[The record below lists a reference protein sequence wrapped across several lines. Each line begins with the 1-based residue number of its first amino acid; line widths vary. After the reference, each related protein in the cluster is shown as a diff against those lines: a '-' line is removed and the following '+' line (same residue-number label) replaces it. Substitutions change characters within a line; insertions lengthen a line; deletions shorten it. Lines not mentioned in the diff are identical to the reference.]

1 MLNKLKE
8 LRALNAF
15 ARKQSVGMQ
24 RKLMLYWVSMILV
37 VFAAVILLL
46 SVAGAFSRSDAQLH
60 EVMELHLKNTQD
72 NLAGHLDRL
81 TAQSLNLSK
90 ELSREIEGVL
100 IQEGVSLQEVNDDP
114 KRLLKLQEAMYPLIR
129 TTLQAANCNGAYAI
143 LDATTNTALE
153 VADHSR
159 SGIHLR
165 YANLSASSPVTPTVV
180 YFRGIPDI
188 ARQKDLELHN
198 RWNLEFDTD
207 QIPGCRELMD
217 APLNRPV
224 QRYFWSRRI
233 DLKDTWESAM
243 LLCVPIVGSDGT
255 VYGVCGV
262 EISALYFQL
271 SYPVVEGQFGSAVTA
286 LAPIQ
291 DGRLLLHDGLI
302 GSVSGTYLDGQ
313 ETLTIHQ
320 GRYYNEYA
328 TGDNR
333 YIGLHQ
339 AIPISKG
346 EAENTVWAA
355 AVLIPQDSYAA
366 YTAYVQQTW
375 IIAALGL
382 LLALLAFSFFLAR
395 RFVKP
400 ITDSL
405 KRFQQDE
412 LPEQGISSGIS
423 EVDELAA
430 FLNARARNQR
440 LEQGE
445 LPPNIAELFD
455 QFVSRKDL
463 LTEAER
469 NILRYYI
476 EGHEIGEIPE
486 LAFISMSTVRK
497 HNRSIYEKLGVA
509 SRDELMLY
517 IDLLRRCGRL
527 RSFSKDVPAMGP
539 SA

>member
-15 ARKQSVGMQ
+15 AKKQSVGMQ

-37 VFAAVILLL
+37 IFAAVILLL
-46 SVAGAFSRSDAQLH
+46 SIAGAFSKDDEQLH

-72 NLAGHLDRL
+72 NLAGHLDHLAARG
-81 TAQSLNLSK
+81 LNLSK
-90 ELSREIEGVL
+90 ELSREIEWVL
-100 IQEGVSLQEVNDDP
+100 VQEGISLQEVNDNP
-114 KRLLKLQEAMYPLIR
+114 EQLLKLQEVMYPLIS
-129 TTLQAANCNGAYAI
+129 TTLQTANCNGAYAF
-143 LDATTNTALE
+143 LDATANTGLA
-153 VADHSR
+153 VASHSR

-165 YANLSASSPVTPTVV
+165 YSNLSASSPVTPTVV

-188 ARQKDLELHN
+188 ARKKDLELHN

-207 QIPGCRELMD
+207 RIPGCRELMD
-217 APLNRPV
+217 TSLNRAAE
-224 QRYFWSRRI
+224 RYFWSHRI

-262 EISALYFQL
+262 EISALYFQF
-271 SYPVVEGQFGSAVTA
+271 SYPTVEGQFGSAVTV

-291 DGRLLLHDGLI
+291 DGRFLLSDGLV

-313 ETLTIHQ
+313 KDLVIHQ
-320 GRYYNEYA
+320 GRYYNEYDSG
-328 TGDNR
+328 TER

-339 AIPISKG
+339 TIPISKG
-346 EAENTVWAA
+346 DTENTVWAVA
-355 AVLIPQDSYAA
+355 ILIPQDSYAA
-366 YTAYVQQTW
+366 YTSDVQKAW
-375 IIAALGL
+375 VIAALGL
-382 LLALLAFSFFLAR
+382 LLVLLAFSFFLAR
-395 RFVKP
+395 RFVRP

-405 KRFQQDE
+405 KRFQQEE
-412 LPEQGISSGIS
+412 LPEQGMSSGIS
-423 EVDELAA
+423 EVDELAE

-455 QFVSRKDL
+455 QFVARKDL

-469 NILRYYI
+469 NILRYYMD
-476 EGHEIGEIPE
+476 GHEIAEIPD

-527 RSFSKDVPAMGP
+527 QELF
-539 SA
+539 

>member
-1 MLNKLKE
+1 MLNKFRE

-15 ARKQSVGMQ
+15 AKKQSVGMQ
-24 RKLMLYWVSMILV
+24 RKLMLYWASMILV
-37 VFAAVILLL
+37 VFAAVMLLL
-46 SVAGAFSRSDAQLH
+46 SIAGAFSRDDEQLH
-60 EVMELHLKNTQD
+60 EVMELHLSNTGD
-72 NLAGHLDRL
+72 TLASQLDHL

-90 ELSREIEGVL
+90 ELSREIEGALV
-100 IQEGVSLQEVNDDP
+100 QEGISLQEVNDDP
-114 KRLLKLQEAMYPLIR
+114 ERLLKLQEVMYPLIS
-129 TTLQAANCNGAYAI
+129 TTLQTANCNGAYAI
-143 LDATTNTALE
+143 LDATTNTGLE
-153 VADHSR
+153 GADHSR

-165 YANLSASSPVTPTVV
+165 YSNLSASSPVVPTVV

-188 ARQKDLELHN
+188 ARQKNLELHN

-207 QIPGCRELMD
+207 QIPGYRELMD
-217 APLNRPV
+217 TPLDRPA

-233 DLKDTWESAM
+233 DLKDTWESAI

-271 SYPVVEGQFGSAVTA
+271 SYPAVEGQFGSAVTVM
-286 LAPIQ
+286 APLR
-291 DGRLLLHDGLI
+291 DSRLMLSDGLA
-302 GSVSGTYLDGQ
+302 GSVKGTYLDGQ
-313 ETLTIHQ
+313 ETLAIHQ
-320 GRYYNEYA
+320 GRYYNEYD
-328 TGDNR
+328 TGNER

-339 AIPISKG
+339 TIPISKG
-346 EAENTVWAA
+346 EAGDTAWAVA
-355 AVLIPQDSYAA
+355 ILIPQESYAA
-366 YTAYVQQTW
+366 YTADIQMTW

-382 LLALLAFSFFLAR
+382 LLVLLALSFFLAR
-395 RFVKP
+395 RFVRP

-405 KRFQQDE
+405 KRFQQEE
-412 LPEQGISSGIS
+412 LPGQGMSSGIS
-423 EVDELAA
+423 EVDELAE

-455 QFVSRKDL
+455 QFIERKDL
-463 LTEAER
+463 LTEAEW

-476 EGHEIGEIPE
+476 DGHEIAEIPD

-497 HNRSIYEKLGVA
+497 HNRSIYQKLGVV

-517 IDLLRRCGRL
+517 IDLLRRCGKL
-527 RSFSKDVPAMGP
+527 QELF
-539 SA
+539 

>member
-1 MLNKLKE
+1 MLNKFRE

-15 ARKQSVGMQ
+15 AKKQSVGMQ

-46 SVAGAFSRSDAQLH
+46 SIAGAFSQNDEQLH
-60 EVMELHLKNTQD
+60 EVMELQLKNTQD
-72 NLAGHLDRL
+72 SLASRLDRL

-90 ELSREIEGVL
+90 ELSREIEGELVR
-100 IQEGVSLQEVNDDP
+100 EGISLQEVNDDSE
-114 KRLLKLQEAMYPLIR
+114 RLLKLQQIMYPLVN
-129 TTLQAANCNGAYAI
+129 TTLQTANCNGAYVI
-143 LDATTNTALE
+143 LNATANTTLE

-159 SGIHLR
+159 SGLHLR
-165 YANLSASSPVTPTVV
+165 YTNLSASNPVAPTVV

-217 APLNRPV
+217 TPLDRPA

-233 DLKDTWESAM
+233 DLKDTWESAI
-243 LLCVPIVGSDGT
+243 LLCVPIVGSDGS

-262 EISALYFQL
+262 ELSALYFQL
-271 SYPVVEGQFGSAVTA
+271 SYPAAEGQFGSAVTV

-291 DGRLLLHDGLI
+291 DSRLLLADGLV
-302 GSVSGTYLDGQ
+302 GSVNGTYLDGQ
-313 ETLTIHQ
+313 ETLVIHQ
-320 GRYYNEYA
+320 GRYYNEYD
-328 TGDNR
+328 TGAER

-339 AIPISKG
+339 TISISKG
-346 EAENTVWAA
+346 EAEDTTWAA
-355 AVLIPQDSYAA
+355 AILIPQDSYAA
-366 YTAYVQQTW
+366 YTAEIQKTW

-382 LLALLAFSFFLAR
+382 LVVLLAISFFLAR
-395 RFVKP
+395 RFVRP

-405 KRFQQDE
+405 KRFQQE
-412 LPEQGISSGIS
+412 GLPEQGLSSGIS
-423 EVDELAA
+423 EVDELAE

-455 QFVSRKDL
+455 QFVARKDL

-476 EGHEIGEIPE
+476 DGHEIADIPD

-527 RSFSKDVPAMGP
+527 QELF
-539 SA
+539 

>member
-1 MLNKLKE
+1 MRNKFKE

-15 ARKQSVGMQ
+15 AKKQSVGMQ

-46 SVAGAFSRSDAQLH
+46 SIAGAFSQNDEQLH
-60 EVMELHLKNTQD
+60 EVMELHLQNTQD
-72 NLAGHLDRL
+72 TLAGHLDRL

-100 IQEGVSLQEVNDDP
+100 VQEGISMQEINDHP
-114 KRLLKLQEAMYPLIR
+114 ERLLKLQQIMYPLVN
-129 TTLQAANCNGAYAI
+129 TTLQTANCNGAYAI
-143 LDATTNTALE
+143 LNATANTTLP

-165 YANLSASSPVTPTVV
+165 YSNLSASSPVTPTVV

-198 RWNLEFDTD
+198 RWNLEFDIN
-207 QIPGCRELMD
+207 QIPGCRDLMGTSLD
-217 APLNRPV
+217 RPS

-233 DLKDTWESAM
+233 DLKGTWESAM
-243 LLCVPIVGSDGT
+243 LLCVPIVSSDGT
-255 VYGVCGV
+255 VYGICGV

-271 SYPVVEGQFGSAVTA
+271 SYPATEGQFGSSVTV
-286 LAPIQ
+286 LAPIR
-291 DGRLLLHDGLI
+291 DSRLLLSDGLV
-302 GSVSGTYLDGQ
+302 GSVTGTYLDGQ
-313 ETLTIHQ
+313 ETLAIHQ
-320 GRYYNEYA
+320 GRYFNEYD
-328 TGDNR
+328 TGSER

-339 AIPISKG
+339 IIPISKEETEG
-346 EAENTVWAA
+346 TVWAA
-355 AVLIPQDSYAA
+355 AILIPQDSYAA
-366 YTAYVQQTW
+366 YTAEVQRTW
-375 IIAALGL
+375 IIAAL
-382 LLALLAFSFFLAR
+382 ALLVVLLILSFFLAR
-395 RFVKP
+395 RFVRP

-405 KRFQQDE
+405 KRFQEDE
-412 LPEQGISSGIS
+412 LPEQGLSSGIS
-423 EVDELAA
+423 EVDELAE
-430 FLNARARNQR
+430 FLNARARSQR

-455 QFVSRKDL
+455 QFVARKDL
-463 LTEAER
+463 LTESER

-476 EGHEIGEIPE
+476 DGHEIADIPE
-486 LAFISMSTVRK
+486 LAYISMSTVRK

-527 RSFSKDVPAMGP
+527 QELF
-539 SA
+539 

>member
-1 MLNKLKE
+1 MLNKFRE
-8 LRALNAF
+8 LRALSTF
-15 ARKQSVGMQ
+15 AKKQSVGMQ

-46 SVAGAFSRSDAQLH
+46 SIAGAFSQNDEQLH
-60 EVMELHLKNTQD
+60 EVMELQLKNTQD
-72 NLAGHLDRL
+72 SLASRLDRL

-90 ELSREIEGVL
+90 ELSREIEGELVR
-100 IQEGVSLQEVNDDP
+100 EGISLQEVNDDSE
-114 KRLLKLQEAMYPLIR
+114 RLLKLQQIMYPLVN
-129 TTLQAANCNGAYAI
+129 TTLQTANCNGAYVI
-143 LDATTNTALE
+143 LNATANTTLE

-159 SGIHLR
+159 SGLYLR
-165 YANLSASSPVTPTVV
+165 YTNLSASSPVTPTVV

-207 QIPGCRELMD
+207 LIPGCRDLMD
-217 APLNRPV
+217 TPLDRPAKS
-224 QRYFWSRRI
+224 YFWSRRI

-271 SYPVVEGQFGSAVTA
+271 SYPAIEGQFGSVVTA
-286 LAPIQ
+286 LAPVQ
-291 DGRLLLHDGLI
+291 DSRLVLSEGLV

-313 ETLTIHQ
+313 ETLVIHQ
-320 GRYYNEYA
+320 GRYYNEYD
-328 TGDNR
+328 TGAEG
-333 YIGLHQ
+333 YIGLHET
-339 AIPISKG
+339 IPISKG
-346 EAENTVWAA
+346 ETEDTVWAA
-355 AVLIPQDSYAA
+355 AILIPQESYAA
-366 YTAYVQQTW
+366 YTAEVQRTW

-382 LLALLAFSFFLAR
+382 LLALLALSFFLAR
-395 RFVKP
+395 RFVRP

-405 KRFQQDE
+405 KRFQQEE
-412 LPEQGISSGIS
+412 LPESGMFSGIS
-423 EVDELAA
+423 EVDELAE

-455 QFVSRKDL
+455 QFVERKNL
-463 LTEAER
+463 LTEAEQ

-476 EGHEIGEIPE
+476 DGHEISEIPE

-527 RSFSKDVPAMGP
+527 PELF
-539 SA
+539 